1 MKLNYNVTGP
11 DRKQLVQAISEITGN
26 KSKYLGVP
34 TCAYQVGNYTIDK
47 NGVLT
52 GPDNLD
58 LEDALHQA
66 GFDAEG
72 ESRAYDEPDT
82 YESGL
87 GGDEI
92 PAFEDQQLSE
102 REELGLGK
110 ERCVDP
116 QGENGMQ
123 PEDCIEPD
131 SLVIELP
138 KDSFT
143 DANLENL
150 QKLVESKKELIKTA
164 LGSTDLSIEVTE
176 DRIRFP
182 WFTFPVTPEEIKAY
196 SAFIT
201 ALAKIAKEQKRV
213 TAKPKEVENEK
224 YAFRCFLL
232 RLGFI
237 GDEYKAER
245 KILLS
250 KLTGSSAFKSIEAKE
265 AE

>member
-1 MKLNYNVTGP
+1 MKINYEVTGS
-11 DRKQLVQAISEITGN
+11 DRKRLVQAISELTGN

-34 TCAYQVGNYTIDK
+34 SCAYQVGDYTIDK
-47 NGVLT
+47 NGILA
-52 GPDNLD
+52 GPDNHE
-58 LEDALHQA
+58 LEDELKTLHA
-66 GFDAEG
+66 FEAKER
-72 ESRAYDEPDT
+72 EYDEP
-82 YESGL
+82 GM
-87 GGDEI
+87 
-92 PAFEDQQLSE
+92 
-102 REELGLGK
+102 
-110 ERCVDP
+110 P
-116 QGENGMQ
+116 Q
-123 PEDCIEPD
+123 EPD

-138 KDSFT
+138 RESFT

-150 QKLVESKKELIKTA
+150 QKLIESKEALIKNA
-164 LGSTDLSIEVTE
+164 LGIQGLPLEVTE

-182 WFTFPVTPEEIKAY
+182 WFTFPVTQEEIKAY

-201 ALAKIAKEQKRV
+201 ALAKLAKEQKRV
-213 TAKPKEVENEK
+213 TAKPKEIENEK

-237 GDEYKAER
+237 GDEYKHER